1 MARFKRPSD
10 TALREEVMESERRK
24 TALRVRL
31 SDPEGTVHPDDGLRR
46 AAPDGGAASL
56 DRLARLEAG
65 DSVRVQGW
73 QLGFAQDFTTYD
85 LDGDG
90 RLTPVG
96 SVDEDPG
103 AK

>member
-1 MARFKRPSD
+1 MATFKRPSD
-10 TALREEVMESERRK
+10 TALREEVMESERRM

-31 SDPEGTVHPDDGLRR
+31 TDPKGTLYPDDGLRR

-90 RLTPVG
+90 RLTPVEPADG
-96 SVDEDPG
+96 DLG
-103 AK
+103 AG